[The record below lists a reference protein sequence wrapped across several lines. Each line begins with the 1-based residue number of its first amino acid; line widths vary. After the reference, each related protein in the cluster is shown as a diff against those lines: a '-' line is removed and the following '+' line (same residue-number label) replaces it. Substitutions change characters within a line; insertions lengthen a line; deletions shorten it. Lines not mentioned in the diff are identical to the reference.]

1 MGERKLVLRGSEETN
16 GYAFLVDK
24 CEDAYYISLGSVF
37 FIHCFWGLPP
47 PPYAPNN
54 LLDSLP

>member
-16 GYAFLVDK
+16 GYGFLVDK

-37 FIHCFWGLPP
+37 FRLP
-47 PPYAPNN
+47 
-54 LLDSLP
+54 DVSSG